1 MSSNQSKGLSFFEC
15 LMARYLGRL
24 RGGTLRLEL
33 TSGRVE
39 YLGDG
44 EGPEVDLKM
53 LDAAMPRR
61 LVLGGSMALGEGYVD
76 GAWTTSGLSALLTL
90 LARNQHAV
98 GRIRNG
104 LSIVGHW
111 FDRLYHWRRAN
122 TLEQSKSNI
131 EAHYD
136 LSNDFYALFLDPTM
150 TYSSALFESR
160 EGDSLEAGQEKKIAA
175 MLQRA
180 GCPEGG
186 QLLEIGTGW
195 GALALRAARAGCRVT
210 SLTLSKEQL
219 AYAKDLIER
228 EGFKEVV
235 DLKLQDYRD
244 EKGEYD
250 VVVSCEM
257 IEAVGREYLPTYFK
271 TIRDCLKPGGRAVV
285 QAITISDERYAQYC
299 RSCDWI
305 QRYIFPGGHLPSKA
319 AIAGL
324 VNDTRG
330 LEVESSASFGLD
342 YAETLRRWRD
352 AFNERETELEALG
365 FDAAFRR
372 KWNYYLS
379 YCEAGFEAGS
389 IEVSQ
394 IVLSRSAS

>member
-1 MSSNQSKGLSFFEC
+1 MV
-15 LMARYLGRL
+15 RYLGRL

-44 EGPEVDLKM
+44 EGAEVELKM
-53 LDAAMPRR
+53 LDAAMPRH

-76 GAWTTSGLSALLTL
+76 GAWTTSDLSALLTL

-104 LSIVGHW
+104 LSIFGQW
-111 FDRLYHWRRAN
+111 LDRLYHWRRSN

-160 EGDSLEAGQEKKIAA
+160 DVDSLEQGQERKIAA
-175 MLQRA
+175 MLKRA
-180 GCPEGG
+180 ACPKEGHI
-186 QLLEIGTGW
+186 LEIGTGW
-195 GALALRAARAGCRVT
+195 GALALRAARAGYQVS

-228 EGFKEVV
+228 EGFKEEV
-235 DLKLQDYRD
+235 DLRLQDYRD
-244 EKGEYD
+244 EKGKYD
-250 VVVSCEM
+250 AIVSCEM

-271 TIRDCLKPGGRAVV
+271 TIRDCLKPGGHAVV
-285 QAITISDERYAQYC
+285 QAITISDERYGQYC

-319 AIAGL
+319 ALRGIIADLDGME
-324 VNDTRG
+324 
-330 LEVESSASFGLD
+330 LEVTESFGLD

-352 AFNERETELEALG
+352 AFNAHETELEALG

-389 IEVSQ
+389 IDVSQ
-394 IVLSRSAS
+394 IVLNRAAH

>member
-1 MSSNQSKGLSFFEC
+1 MNTSRSKNLSFFERI
-15 LMARYLGRL
+15 MVRYLSGL

-33 TSGRVE
+33 PSARVE
-39 YLGDG
+39 ILGDG
-44 EGPEVDLKM
+44 EGPEVELTITDP
-53 LDAAMPRR
+53 AMPRR

-76 GAWTTSGLSALLTL
+76 GAWTTPDLSATLTL
-90 LARNQHAV
+90 LARNQHKV
-98 GRIRNG
+98 GRIRDG
-104 LSIVGHW
+104 LSVVGHW
-111 FDRLYHWRRAN
+111 FDRLYHWRRSN

-160 EGDSLEAGQEKKIAA
+160 KEESLEAGQEKKIAA

-180 GCPEGG
+180 ACPTGG
-186 QLLEIGTGW
+186 HLLEIGTGW

-219 AYAKDLIER
+219 AYARDLIEDAGLR
-228 EGFKEVV
+228 EQV
-235 DLKLQDYRD
+235 DLNLQDYR
-244 EKGEYD
+244 EEGGQYD
-250 VVVSCEM
+250 AVVSCEM

-271 TIRDCLKPGGRAVV
+271 TIRDCLKSGGRAVV
-285 QAITISDERYAQYC
+285 QAITISDDRYAGYC

-319 AIAGL
+319 ALQEIVADLG
-324 VNDTRG
+324 G
-330 LEVESSASFGLD
+330 MKMEIQESFGLD

-352 AFNERETELEALG
+352 AFNSHEKELESLG

-389 IEVSQ
+389 IDVSQ
-394 IVLSRSAS
+394 IVLQRT

>member
-1 MSSNQSKGLSFFEC
+1 MNTSRSKNLSFFERI
-15 LMARYLGRL
+15 MVRYLSGL

-33 TSGRVE
+33 PSARVE
-39 YLGDG
+39 ILGDG
-44 EGPEVDLKM
+44 EGPEVELTITDP
-53 LDAAMPRR
+53 AMPRR
-61 LVLGGSMALGEGYVD
+61 LVLGGSMALGEGYAD
-76 GAWTTSGLSALLTL
+76 GAWTTPDLSATLTL
-90 LARNQHAV
+90 LARNQHKV
-98 GRIRNG
+98 GRIRDG
-104 LSIVGHW
+104 LSVVGHW
-111 FDRLYHWRRAN
+111 FDRLYHWRRSN

-160 EGDSLEAGQEKKIAA
+160 KEESLEAGQEKKIAA

-180 GCPEGG
+180 ACPTGG
-186 QLLEIGTGW
+186 HLLEIGTGW

-219 AYAKDLIER
+219 AYARDLIEDAGLR
-228 EGFKEVV
+228 EQV
-235 DLKLQDYRD
+235 DLNLQDYR
-244 EKGEYD
+244 EEGGQYD
-250 VVVSCEM
+250 AVVSCEM

-271 TIRDCLKPGGRAVV
+271 TIRDCLKSGGRAVV
-285 QAITISDERYAQYC
+285 QAITISDDRYAGYC

-319 AIAGL
+319 ALQEIVADLG
-324 VNDTRG
+324 G
-330 LEVESSASFGLD
+330 MKMEIQESFGLD

-352 AFNERETELEALG
+352 AFNSHEKELESLG

-389 IEVSQ
+389 IDVSQ
-394 IVLSRSAS
+394 IVLQRT

>member
-1 MSSNQSKGLSFFEC
+1 MNTNRSTNLSFFERI
-15 LMARYLGRL
+15 MVGYLGRL

-33 TSGRVE
+33 PGGRVE
-39 YLGDG
+39 RLGDG
-44 EGPEVDLKM
+44 EGPQVELTITDPV
-53 LDAAMPRR
+53 MPRR

-76 GAWTTSGLSALLTL
+76 GAWTTPDLSATLTL
-90 LARNQHAV
+90 LARNQHKV
-98 GRIRNG
+98 GRIRDG
-104 LSIVGHW
+104 LSVVGHW
-111 FDRLYHWRRAN
+111 FDRLYHWRRSN

-150 TYSSALFESR
+150 TYSSALFRSHR
-160 EGDSLEAGQEKKIAA
+160 EDSLQAAQKRKIEAI
-175 MLQRA
+175 LQRVD
-180 GCPEGG
+180 CPLGG
-186 QLLEIGTGW
+186 HLLEIGTGW

-219 AYAKDLIER
+219 AYAKDLIEAD
-228 EGFKEVV
+228 GFSGAVE
-235 DLKLQDYRD
+235 LKLQDYR
-244 EKGEYD
+244 EERGQYD
-250 VVVSCEM
+250 AVASCEM

-271 TIRDCLKPGGRAVV
+271 TIRDCLKSGGRAVV
-285 QAITISDERYAQYC
+285 QAITISDDRYARYC

-319 AIAGL
+319 ALQEIVAELG
-324 VNDTRG
+324 G
-330 LEVESSASFGLD
+330 MKMEVQESFGLD

-352 AFNERETELEALG
+352 AFNSHETELESLG

-389 IEVSQ
+389 IDVSQ
-394 IVLSRSAS
+394 IVLQRT

>member
-1 MSSNQSKGLSFFEC
+1 MNTSRSKNLSFFERI
-15 LMARYLGRL
+15 MVRYLSGL

-33 TSGRVE
+33 PSARVE
-39 YLGDG
+39 ILGDG
-44 EGPEVDLKM
+44 EGPEVELTITDP
-53 LDAAMPRR
+53 AMPRR

-76 GAWTTSGLSALLTL
+76 GAWTTPDLSATLTL
-90 LARNQHAV
+90 LARNQHKV
-98 GRIRNG
+98 GRIRDG
-104 LSIVGHW
+104 LSVVGHW
-111 FDRLYHWRRAN
+111 FDRLYHWRRSN

-160 EGDSLEAGQEKKIAA
+160 KEESLEAGQEKKIAA

-180 GCPEGG
+180 ACPTGG
-186 QLLEIGTGW
+186 HLLEIGTGW

-219 AYAKDLIER
+219 AYARDLIEDAGLR
-228 EGFKEVV
+228 EQV
-235 DLKLQDYRD
+235 DLNLQDYR
-244 EKGEYD
+244 EEGGQYD
-250 VVVSCEM
+250 AVVSCEM

-271 TIRDCLKPGGRAVV
+271 TIRDCLKSGGRAVV
-285 QAITISDERYAQYC
+285 QAITISDDRYAGYC

-319 AIAGL
+319 ALQEIVADLG
-324 VNDTRG
+324 G
-330 LEVESSASFGLD
+330 MKMEIQESFGLD

-352 AFNERETELEALG
+352 AFNSHETELESLG

-389 IEVSQ
+389 IDVSQ
-394 IVLSRSAS
+394 IVLQRT

>member
-1 MSSNQSKGLSFFEC
+1 MSSITPKGLSFFES
-15 LMARYLGRL
+15 LMARYLSRL

-44 EGPEVDLKM
+44 EGPEVDMKI

-61 LVLGGSMALGEGYVD
+61 LVLGGSMALGEGYVN
-76 GAWTTSGLSALLTL
+76 GAWTTSDLSALLTL

-104 LSIVGHW
+104 LSIFGQW
-111 FDRLYHWRRAN
+111 LDRLYHWRRSN

-136 LSNDFYALFLDPTM
+136 LSNDFYALFLDRTM

-160 EGDSLEAGQEKKIAA
+160 EEDSLETGQERKIGA
-175 MLQRA
+175 MLRRA
-180 GCPEGG
+180 ACPEGG
-186 QLLEIGTGW
+186 HLLEIGTGW

-219 AYAKDLIER
+219 AYAKDLIEGA
-228 EGFKEVV
+228 GFKGQV
-235 DLKLQDYRD
+235 DLRLQDYRD

-250 VVVSCEM
+250 AVVSCEM
-257 IEAVGREYLPTYFK
+257 IEAVGREFLPTYFK

-285 QAITISDERYAQYC
+285 QAITISDDRYAQYS

-319 AIAGL
+319 ALREIVADLG
-324 VNDTRG
+324 G
-330 LEVESSASFGLD
+330 MELEVTESFGLD

-365 FDAAFRR
+365 FDAPFRR

-389 IEVSQ
+389 IDVSQ
-394 IVLSRSAS
+394 IVLNRSDR

>member
-1 MSSNQSKGLSFFEC
+1 
-15 LMARYLGRL
+15 
-24 RGGTLRLEL
+24 
-33 TSGRVE
+33 
-39 YLGDG
+39 
-44 EGPEVDLKM
+44 
-53 LDAAMPRR
+53 
-61 LVLGGSMALGEGYVD
+61 MALGEGYVD
-76 GAWTTSGLSALLTL
+76 GAWTTPDLSATLTL
-90 LARNQHAV
+90 LARNQHKV
-98 GRIRNG
+98 GRIRDG
-104 LSIVGHW
+104 LSVVGHW
-111 FDRLYHWRRAN
+111 FDRLYHWRRSN

-160 EGDSLEAGQEKKIAA
+160 KEESLEAGQEKKIAA

-180 GCPEGG
+180 ACPTGG
-186 QLLEIGTGW
+186 HLLEIGTGW

-219 AYAKDLIER
+219 AYARDLIEDAGLR
-228 EGFKEVV
+228 EQV
-235 DLKLQDYRD
+235 DLNLQDYR
-244 EKGEYD
+244 EEGGQYD
-250 VVVSCEM
+250 AVVSCEM

-271 TIRDCLKPGGRAVV
+271 TIRDCLKSGGRAVV
-285 QAITISDERYAQYC
+285 QAITISDDRYAGYC

-319 AIAGL
+319 ALQEIVADLG
-324 VNDTRG
+324 G
-330 LEVESSASFGLD
+330 MKMEIQESFGLD

-352 AFNERETELEALG
+352 AFNSHETELESLG

-389 IEVSQ
+389 IDVSQ
-394 IVLSRSAS
+394 IVLQRT

>member
-1 MSSNQSKGLSFFEC
+1 MNTSRSKHLCLFERI
-15 LMARYLGRL
+15 MVRYLGRL
-24 RGGTLRLEL
+24 RGGKLRLEL
-33 TSGRVE
+33 PGKRVE
-39 YLGDG
+39 DLGDG
-44 EGPEVDLKM
+44 EGPEVTM
-53 LDAAMPRR
+53 RILDARMPRR

-76 GAWTTSGLSALLTL
+76 GAWTTPDLSAILTL

-98 GRIRNG
+98 GRMRKG
-104 LSIVGHW
+104 LSVMRHCL
-111 FDRLYHWRRAN
+111 DRLYHMRRSN

-160 EGDSLEAGQEKKIAA
+160 EEDSLEAGQEKKIAA
-175 MLQRA
+175 ILRRA
-180 GCPEGG
+180 ACPAGG
-186 QLLEIGTGW
+186 HLLEIGMGW
-195 GALALRAARAGCRVT
+195 GALALRAARAGCEVT

-219 AYAKDLIER
+219 AYASNLIEDA
-228 EGFKEVV
+228 GFQEQVH
-235 DLKLQDYRD
+235 LKLRDYR
-244 EKGEYD
+244 EERGRYD
-250 VVVSCEM
+250 AVVSCEM

-285 QAITISDERYAQYC
+285 QAITISDDRYAGYC

-319 AIAGL
+319 AL
-324 VNDTRG
+324 RG
-330 LEVESSASFGLD
+330 IVADLGGMKLEIQESFGLD

-365 FDAAFRR
+365 FDATFRR

-389 IEVSQ
+389 IDVSQ
-394 IVLSRSAS
+394 IVLQRA

>member
-1 MSSNQSKGLSFFEC
+1 MNTSRSKNLSFFERI
-15 LMARYLGRL
+15 MVRYLSGL

-33 TSGRVE
+33 PSARVE
-39 YLGDG
+39 ILGDG
-44 EGPEVDLKM
+44 EGPEVGLTITDP
-53 LDAAMPRR
+53 AMPRR

-76 GAWTTSGLSALLTL
+76 GAWTTPDLSATLTL
-90 LARNQHAV
+90 LARNQHKV
-98 GRIRNG
+98 GRIRDG
-104 LSIVGHW
+104 LSVVGHW
-111 FDRLYHWRRAN
+111 FDRLYHWRRSN

-160 EGDSLEAGQEKKIAA
+160 KEESLEAGQEKKIAA

-180 GCPEGG
+180 ACPTGG
-186 QLLEIGTGW
+186 HLLEIGTGW

-219 AYAKDLIER
+219 AYARDLIEDAGLR
-228 EGFKEVV
+228 EQV
-235 DLKLQDYRD
+235 DLNLQDYR
-244 EKGEYD
+244 EEGGQYD
-250 VVVSCEM
+250 AVVSCEM

-271 TIRDCLKPGGRAVV
+271 TIRDCLKSGGRAVV
-285 QAITISDERYAQYC
+285 QAITISDDRYAGYC

-319 AIAGL
+319 ALQEIVADLG
-324 VNDTRG
+324 G
-330 LEVESSASFGLD
+330 MKMEIQESFGLD

-352 AFNERETELEALG
+352 AFNSHEKELESLG

-389 IEVSQ
+389 IDVSQ
-394 IVLSRSAS
+394 IVLQRT

>member
-1 MSSNQSKGLSFFEC
+1 MV
-15 LMARYLGRL
+15 RYLSGL

-33 TSGRVE
+33 PSARVE
-39 YLGDG
+39 ILGDG
-44 EGPEVDLKM
+44 EGPEVELTITDP
-53 LDAAMPRR
+53 AMPRR
-61 LVLGGSMALGEGYVD
+61 LVLGGSMALGEGYAD
-76 GAWTTSGLSALLTL
+76 GAWTTPDLSATLTL
-90 LARNQHAV
+90 LARNQHKV
-98 GRIRNG
+98 GRIRDG
-104 LSIVGHW
+104 LSVVGHW
-111 FDRLYHWRRAN
+111 FDRLYHWRRSN

-160 EGDSLEAGQEKKIAA
+160 KEESLEAGQEKKIAA

-180 GCPEGG
+180 ACPTGG
-186 QLLEIGTGW
+186 HLLEIGTGW

-219 AYAKDLIER
+219 AYARDLIEDAGLR
-228 EGFKEVV
+228 EQV
-235 DLKLQDYRD
+235 DLNLQDYR
-244 EKGEYD
+244 EEGGQYD
-250 VVVSCEM
+250 AVVSCEM

-271 TIRDCLKPGGRAVV
+271 TIRDCLKSGGRAVV
-285 QAITISDERYAQYC
+285 QAITISDDRYAGYC

-319 AIAGL
+319 ALQEIVADLG
-324 VNDTRG
+324 G
-330 LEVESSASFGLD
+330 MKMEIQESFGLD

-352 AFNERETELEALG
+352 AFNSHEKELESLG

-389 IEVSQ
+389 IDVSQ
-394 IVLSRSAS
+394 IVLQRT